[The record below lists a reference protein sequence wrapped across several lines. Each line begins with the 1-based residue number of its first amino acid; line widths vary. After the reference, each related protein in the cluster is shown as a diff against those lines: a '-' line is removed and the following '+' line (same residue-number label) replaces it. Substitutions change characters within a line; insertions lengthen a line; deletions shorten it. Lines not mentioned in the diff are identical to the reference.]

1 LFFDSINDR
10 HRRSSTANEY
20 EYRFTEYRFAEYE
33 YDEIRCDER
42 PFLQF
47 SDLNLEKFTSAKTP
61 ASENRAQGL
70 GIAIRKV
77 RTKRRSLQV
86 EGPIANRQDIAI
98 LVPQSNPGPRA
109 DREAVGR
116 RPVLGVQAERFSIF
130 LDNGPVGIRAA

>member
-1 LFFDSINDR
+1 MPIGIAAVP
-10 HRRSSTANEY
+10 TAIEY

-116 RPVLGVQAERFSIF
+116 RPVLRGQAERFSIF
-130 LDNGPVGIRAA
+130 LDSALVGIRAA